1 MGNTGSP
8 WLAVA
13 PLSAGLI
20 NMTDR
25 RPQVGMGVLVMRRG
39 RVLLGRRRGSHG
51 EGYYAAPGGHI
62 EFGESV
68 EQGARREVR
77 EETGLEI
84 ADLKLLSVGN
94 YVFKREDGE
103 RHYIDVDFICEAPAG
118 EPQLAEPEKCVGW
131 DWYDLDDLPQP
142 LFIVTRRMIESL
154 RSGVTLHSPLEI
166 ERE

>member
-1 MGNTGSP
+1 
-8 WLAVA
+8 
-13 PLSAGLI
+13 
-20 NMTDR
+20 
-25 RPQVGMGVLVMRRG
+25 MGVLVMRRG

-62 EFGESV
+62 EFGESF
-68 EQGARREVR
+68 EQAARREVR

-84 ADLKLLSVGN
+84 ADLKLLSIGN

-103 RHYIDVDFICEAPAG
+103 RHYIDVDFVCEALTG
-118 EPQLAEPEKCVGW
+118 EPQLAEREKCDGW

-154 RSGVTLHSPLEI
+154 RSGVTLNRLSEI
-166 ERE
+166 ERQ

>member
-1 MGNTGSP
+1 
-8 WLAVA
+8 
-13 PLSAGLI
+13 
-20 NMTDR
+20 
-25 RPQVGMGVLVMRRG
+25 MGVLVMRRG

-62 EFGESV
+62 EFGESF
-68 EQGARREVR
+68 EQAARREVR

-94 YVFKREDGE
+94 YVFKRDDGE
-103 RHYIDVDFICEAPAG
+103 RHYIDVDFICEAPGG
-118 EPQLAEPEKCVGW
+118 EPQLAEPEKCDGW

-142 LFIVTRRMIESL
+142 LFVVTRRMIESL
-154 RSGVTLHSPLEI
+154 RSGVTLHSPSEI

>member
-1 MGNTGSP
+1 
-8 WLAVA
+8 
-13 PLSAGLI
+13 
-20 NMTDR
+20 
-25 RPQVGMGVLVMRRG
+25 MGVLVMRRG

-62 EFGESV
+62 EFGESF
-68 EQGARREVR
+68 EQAARREVR

-94 YVFKREDGE
+94 YVFKREEGE
-103 RHYIDVDFICEAPAG
+103 RHYIDVDFVCEAIAG
-118 EPQLAEPEKCVGW
+118 EPRLAEPEKCDGW

-142 LFIVTRRMIESL
+142 LFVVTRRMIECL
-154 RSGVTLHSPLEI
+154 RSGVTLHSPSEI